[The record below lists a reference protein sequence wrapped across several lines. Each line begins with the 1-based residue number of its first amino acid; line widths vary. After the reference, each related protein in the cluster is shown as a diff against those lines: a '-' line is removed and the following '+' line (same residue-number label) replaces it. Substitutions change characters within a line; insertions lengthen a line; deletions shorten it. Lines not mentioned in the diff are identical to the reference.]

1 MIAWRPLGILLGS
14 LLGLLLMVVLTG
26 MLTNDLAGTWRDVR
40 QPLLLLAALLG
51 GLAFGVGVMSVMRIR
66 ARAARDLGRYEILL
80 AQADEATGDEVWRT
94 CDTLVKTVRTTLLSR
109 IFSGQP
115 WIAFEIW
122 HDPPRQPGETGQS
135 TLMLLCEPMMVGRVI
150 GTLRRIS
157 PNMSVRHQ
165 GGQPRRYGA
174 PNFTPDHVLRVHKA
188 REWQLPITD
197 PKSGGGKSNAR
208 SSMASI
214 MRAQQQLGTEG
225 FASCVRVCI
234 MPAEGSMDRLA
245 ARRLRQMADRA
256 GGPNAA
262 VSSDI
267 MQAQKAGGGTI
278 SFVEVQSAIQD
289 VASPRPAAPTG
300 REGRHLRR
308 QAAGQPATWAARGRQ
323 RWARWRARGDGDLR
337 QWTFA
342 DLQTLCQG
350 LLAPAMSDA
359 AANTLTE
366 RFVYARQGLYQR
378 RWPRATPPL
387 IPDQDGST
395 AMWPIELAMLI
406 EPANLASEFD
416 LPVERHCVPNLPA
429 PRGLPRATMLDL
441 PRVPDDDEDEPHGAF
456 RTTRKVRLED
466 VEELITDVEIVDR

>member
-1 MIAWRPLGILLGS
+1 MIAWRPIGILLGS
-14 LLGLLLMVVLTG
+14 LLGLLLMVLLTG
-26 MLTNDLAGTWRDVR
+26 MLTDDLAGTWRDVR
-40 QPLLLLAALLG
+40 QPLLLIVAVFAGLG
-51 GLAFGVGVMSVMRIR
+51 FAVGVMSLMRIR

-94 CDTLVKTVRTTLLSR
+94 CDTLVKTVRTTLVSR
-109 IFSGQP
+109 MFSGQP

-122 HDPPRQPGETGQS
+122 HDPPREPGETGQA

-157 PNMSVRHQ
+157 PNISVRHDDRE
-165 GGQPRRYGA
+165 QPRRHTT
-174 PNFTPDHVLRVHKA
+174 PRFTPDHVLRVHKA

-197 PKSGGGKSNAR
+197 PKSGGGRSNAR

-214 MRAQQQLGTEG
+214 MRAQQQLGSEG
-225 FASCVRVCI
+225 FASCVRVCV

-278 SFVEVQSAIQD
+278 SFVEVQAAIQD
-289 VASPRPAAPTG
+289 VVRPRPARLT
-300 REGRHLRR
+300 RSE
-308 QAAGQPATWAARGRQ
+308 
-323 RWARWRARGDGDLR
+323 RWHARWRAVRRPSSWPARAGARWRQRRARGDVALR

-350 LLAPAMSDA
+350 LLAPVMSDA

-378 RWPRATPPL
+378 RWARATPPL

-395 AMWPIELAMLI
+395 AMWPIELGMLI

-416 LPVERHCVPNLPA
+416 LPIERSCVPNLPA

-441 PRVPDDDEDEPHGAF
+441 PPVPPDDDDEDHGF
-456 RTTRKVRLED
+456 RVRREFAVED
-466 VEELITDVEIVDR
+466 VEEVITDAEIVER